1 MFLFT
6 PLLAFSAF
14 AAFAAFATFA
24 DAKIVD
30 CSATGST
37 DKFTI
42 NSLTLSADTASPGDN
57 VSLGLLYTNPRLVT
71 DGMVTTS
78 VTYNFIPLS
87 PTVEPLCNS
96 VPCPLDPGQHDGSSS
111 LLIPTGISGT
121 VITKIAWTVANIQVL
136 CIQITLRVM
145 EKVNAIF

>member
-6 PLLAFSAF
+6 PLLAFSALASF
-14 AAFAAFATFA
+14 ACFAS
-24 DAKIVD
+24 AKIVD
-30 CSATGST
+30 CSSASP
-37 DKFTI
+37 DKFII

-71 DGMVTTS
+71 DGTVTTS

-111 LLIPTGISGT
+111 LQIPTGISGT
-121 VITKIAWTVANIQVL
+121 IVTKIVWAVANIQVL

-145 EKVNAIF
+145 RMGII

>member
-14 AAFAAFATFA
+14 ACLASFAAS
-24 DAKIVD
+24 KIVD
-30 CSATGST
+30 CSVASPE
-37 DKFTI
+37 KFII

-71 DGMVTTS
+71 DGTVTTS

-111 LLIPTGISGT
+111 LQIPTGISGT
-121 VITKIAWTVANIQVL
+121 VVTKIVWAVANIQVL

-145 EKVNAIF
+145 GMGII